1 MKTLL
6 KYSLLVVLALPYFL
20 FAQPKYELVGVPF
33 LNNGKD
39 SSYHLDLGEIPNFLP
54 SKRILTIKNP
64 GKDTLIIKDVGAS
77 CGCTA
82 TLLSQDH
89 IAPNDSGTL
98 SITFDAKRFEGIV
111 EKRITMRTN
120 DTARSKV
127 EIRLKANV
135 ITLLEIE
142 PEYIFFKAVKDST
155 TIQTLTIKNVSKD
168 KIKILSHKSDKDFIQ
183 SKISSS
189 EIKPNETATI
199 TIECT
204 PKISG
209 TFNSNLEIK
218 TDNEKIPQFQVRLFG
233 WSKDKSKRS

>member
-1 MKTLL
+1 MKILL
-6 KYSLLVVLALPYFL
+6 KYPLFVVLIFAHFL
-20 FAQPKYELVGVPF
+20 FAQPKYELVGIPR

-39 SSYHLDLGEIPNFLP
+39 SSYHLDLGEVPNFLP
-54 SKRILTIKNP
+54 SKHILTIKNT
-64 GKDTLIIKDVGAS
+64 GKDTLIIRDVGAS

-98 SITFDAKRFEGIV
+98 SITFDAKRFEGVV

-120 DTARSKV
+120 DISHSKV

-155 TIQTLTIKNVSKD
+155 STQTLTIKNVSKD
-168 KIKILSHKSDKDFIQ
+168 NIKILSHKSDKDFIQ
-183 SKISSS
+183 SKISSN

-209 TFNSNLEIK
+209 TFNGNLEIK
-218 TDNEKIPQFQVRLFG
+218 TDNEKIKQFQVRLFG
-233 WSKDKSKRS
+233 WSKDKAKGS